1 MATTLRYMNLLNT
14 NNQHVTHQ
22 GPFVSDRWYK
32 EIFILGKLIRWKL
45 EKKQNIAKI
54 WYFKHS

>member
-22 GPFVSDRWYK
+22 GPFVYSDRWYK

-54 WYFKHS
+54 